1 MLGKQVKTMA
11 RTQNLNIPSPP
22 IQTGNSNDERAQS
35 LVGVRSATI
44 NDSMAGGGGGFRPRK
59 PFTGF
64 PIIPKAPVPAPPKP
78 TPTPDPVPPP
88 PVVTTPPAPPEETP
102 KGLPAKDPQPAMPLI
117 PAPKRTDIGVNAKR
131 YNVKSDRWEIN
142 AIAEGVGPKPN
153 INPLRFGFG
162 SRPELKPLLRT
173 DGVIVKVGEH
183 YLVSPQTLA
192 DIRDAGNPHYDV
204 VENGR
209 VGNTAMGKTVPVIE
223 VNISGLEATGI
234 RRDIVNTF
242 AAVKSVDYVYETP
255 TVMGVPEGILEQIN
269 YTLDTD
275 TQRPEDGFE
284 IWELNLTGD
293 YSIEKLK
300 TDTAQEDGK
309 LDKAKLE
316 AFTKGVGDRLKILQK
331 DFNIIK
337 SIFYRGELAEG
348 DRKASVKVRR
358 RATIEADTEEE
369 IQKPERSAY
378 VIKQT
383 EVVAHQATPNT
394 APETPPATQAAEG
407 DLPEISIS
415 PIDAPLREIPKEIN
429 TVGLEKAKLLNDW
442 NSYGF
447 TPEEKAELKTTT
459 TGRKPMVKVAD
470 GTMVGIGA
478 VRWSP
483 RILDKARVIVPYTQG
498 PDSTSDRRGLSAQ
511 REWRDKWQAYYG
523 FGTNATLITLN
534 QKRIAELVQLTNKV
548 VELER
553 AEAKN
558 Y

>member
-1 MLGKQVKTMA
+1 MAVGFTDDGMKTGGTSNNDSRPTT
-11 RTQNLNIPSPP
+11 RTQTRATAF
-22 IQTGNSNDERAQS
+22 TG
-35 LVGVRSATI
+35 GT
-44 NDSMAGGGGGFRPRK
+44 GGGRTAPSK

-64 PIIPKAPVPAPPKP
+64 PIIPKAPVPTRPKAVSIP
-78 TPTPDPVPPP
+78 VTEVPPP
-88 PVVTTPPAPPEETP
+88 PTQPAPTSPEIPTTP
-102 KGLPAKDPQPAMPLI
+102 KGLPAKDPQPLAPII
-117 PAPKRTDIGVNAKR
+117 PAPKRTSIGVNEQR
-131 YNVKSDRWEIN
+131 YNVKSDRWEVN
-142 AIAEGVGPKPN
+142 AIPEGVGPKPN
-153 INPLRFGFG
+153 INPLRFELG

-173 DGVIVKVGEH
+173 DGVVVKVGEH
-183 YLVSPQTLA
+183 YLVSPQTYA
-192 DIRDAGNPHYDV
+192 DIRDAGNPHYDI

-209 VGNTAMGKTVPVIE
+209 VGNTVMGKTVPIVE
-223 VNISGLEATGI
+223 VNISGLEATGS
-234 RRDIVNTF
+234 RRDIVNGF

-275 TQRPEDGFE
+275 TQRPEDRFE

-337 SIFYRGELAEG
+337 GIFYRGELAEA
-348 DRKASVKVRR
+348 DRKASVKVTR
-358 RATIEADTEEE
+358 RATTEADTEEE
-369 IQKPERSAY
+369 IQKPERSTY

-394 APETPPATQAAEG
+394 APDGPGESNATVGAELA
-407 DLPEISIS
+407 LPETVTS
-415 PIDAPLREIPKEIN
+415 PTDGVIPKEISR
-429 TVGLEKAKLLNDW
+429 TGLERAKLLNDW

-447 TPEEKAELKTTT
+447 TPQEKAELKSTQ
-459 TGRKPMVKVAD
+459 TGRKPLVKVAD

-483 RILDKARVIVPYTQG
+483 TILAKARVIMPYTEG
-498 PDSTSDRRGLSAQ
+498 RDTVGRRGFEEQ
-511 REWRDKWQAYYG
+511 RRWREMWDSYYG
-523 FGTNATLITLN
+523 FANRNAKELN
-534 QKRIAELVQLTNKV
+534 TRRIAELVQLANKV
-548 VELER
+548 TELER